1 MNGILFGIVFLAIMI
16 YIIWCTFTDDDFNNY
31 KKNKA

>member
-1 MNGILFGIVFLAIMI
+1 MNGILFGTVFGAIMI

-31 KKNKA
+31 KK